1 MSAQVTPTQS
11 SSNGFSIEPKTF
23 QEAQEY
29 AKFIAAS
36 DFIPREFKGQ
46 PANVLV
52 ACQMGAELGL
62 KPLQS
67 LQNIAVINGKPVV
80 WGDAMIAIVRSRSDC
95 EYIRE
100 TFDEPSMTATCT
112 IKRRSQPDESRSFSK
127 DDADVAGLWGKNTW
141 AKYPKRMLQMRA
153 RAFALRDVFG
163 DALKGFQIAE
173 EVQDYD
179 MQNIT
184 PPQEEASKHT
194 PSTYPEDDFKANFPK
209 WKNAIV
215 TGKKTASDIIA
226 TVNTKATLS
235 DEQQKMI
242 RAVAAPMEAEVV
254 A

>member
-1 MSAQVTPTQS
+1 MNELSTA
-11 SSNGFSIEPKTF
+11 NGFSIEPKTF
-23 QEAQEY
+23 VEAQEY
-29 AKFIAAS
+29 AKFIASS
-36 DFIPREFKGQ
+36 DFIPKEFKGH

-95 EYIRE
+95 EYIKE
-100 TFDEPSMTATCT
+100 TFDESSMTASCT
-112 IKRRSQPDESRSFSK
+112 IKRKGQPPESRTFSI
-127 DDADVAGLWGKNTW
+127 DDAKTAKLWGNNTW

-179 MQNIT
+179 VKNIT
-184 PPQEEASKHT
+184 PKSEPAQELE
-194 PSTYPEDDFKANFPK
+194 PEISTYSQSDFDTNFPK
-209 WKNAIV
+209 WEKAISS
-215 TGKKTASDIIA
+215 GKKSADDMIA
-226 TVNTKATLS
+226 MISTKAELT
-235 DEQQKMI
+235 DEQQDMI
-242 RAVAAPMEAEVV
+242 RAVAAPVEAEVL
-254 A
+254 

>member
-1 MSAQVTPTQS
+1 MPELSTT
-11 SSNGFSIEPKTF
+11 NGFTIAPRTF
-23 QEAQEY
+23 EEAQEY

-36 DFIPREFKGQ
+36 NFIPKEFMGQ

-95 EYIRE
+95 EYIKE
-100 TFDEPSMTATCT
+100 TLDETTMTATCT
-112 IKRRSQPDESRSFSK
+112 IRRRGQPEESRSFSES
-127 DDADVAGLWGKNTW
+127 DAKTAGLWGKNTW
-141 AKYPKRMLQMRA
+141 EKYPKRMLQMRA

-184 PPQEEASKHT
+184 PIKKTETKQAQE
-194 PSTYPEDDFKANFPK
+194 PSTYPEESFSDNFPK
-209 WKNAIV
+209 WEKAIEL
-215 TGKKTASDIIA
+215 GKKTADDIINM
-226 TVNTKATLS
+226 VSTKAQLT
-235 DEQQKMI
+235 DEQKNMV